1 MCRESRE
8 LIRWGLLMV
17 GFALIAIGCLEEAES
32 PRPLPPLQPDAFD
45 FDPREP
51 IRMPG
56 IGSGYGSGAVAPT
69 GRSASTPSEESVDGS
84 RVQGDANHSDAA
96 IDGGVDAAFDE
107 GVSDES

>member
-1 MCRESRE
+1 MCRESIE

-17 GFALIAIGCLEEAES
+17 GLALITIGCLEEAES

-69 GRSASTPSEESVDGS
+69 GRGAPILSEETIDGS
-84 RVQGDANHSDAA
+84 RDQVDAGHSDATT
-96 IDGGVDAAFDE
+96 DGGVDAAFDE
-107 GVSDES
+107 GTSDEP